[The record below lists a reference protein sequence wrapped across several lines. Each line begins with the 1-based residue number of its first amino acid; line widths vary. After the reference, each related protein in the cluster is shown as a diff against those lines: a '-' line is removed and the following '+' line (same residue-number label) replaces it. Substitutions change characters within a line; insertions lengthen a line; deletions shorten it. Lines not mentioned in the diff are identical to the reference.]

1 MKEKL
6 FTVSKGLLITA
17 GLLEL
22 ALSQVHILMITKLFT
37 SYVGFYL
44 FIFVIAGMLILFNL
58 SSMTVDNSAKMKEFL
73 MSSVAAIGS
82 GGFFIYIA
90 WTDYLEQESIV
101 FEDIQMSVA
110 MIAIGIVVYIVGTS
124 AVAVSYTLHEKE

>member
-6 FTVSKGLLITA
+6 FKVSKALLITA

-44 FIFVIAGMLILFNL
+44 FIFVIAGMLVLFNL
-58 SSMTVDNSAKMKEFL
+58 SSMNVDNSGKMREFI
-73 MSSVAAIGS
+73 MASVAAVGS

-90 WTDYLEQESIV
+90 WTDYLTQESIMI
-101 FEDIQMSVA
+101 EDIQMSVA
-110 MIAIGIVVYIVGTS
+110 MIAVGILVYIIGTG
-124 AVAVSYTLHEKE
+124 AIVASYAIHEKE